1 MPIVCGLLW
10 IVFSLLQL
18 MFPFELLTEKP
29 DEDEE
34 LLRLYRV
41 ALVTGKPTIPDTQ
54 STIDH

>member
-1 MPIVCGLLW
+1 MDCFLTVT
-10 IVFSLLQL
+10 LLQL